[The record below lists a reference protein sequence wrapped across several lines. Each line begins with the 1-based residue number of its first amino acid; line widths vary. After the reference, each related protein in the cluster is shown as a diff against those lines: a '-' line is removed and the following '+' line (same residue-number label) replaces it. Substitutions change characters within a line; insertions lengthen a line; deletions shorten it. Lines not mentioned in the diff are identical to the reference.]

1 MIDPNQTKQLKTYG
15 KDYCKIH
22 KHENMKIQKK
32 FQIKLCDI
40 ISSLEVSRYVR
51 RLSNRLR
58 RSLEKHKKHLRTHL
72 PSCLCFNKPSKQIV
86 ENENTGILC
95 KSTQLN

>member
-1 MIDPNQTKQLKTYG
+1 MFDPNQTKQLKIFG
-15 KDYCKIH
+15 NEYCKIYE
-22 KHENMKIQKK
+22 HENIKIQEK

-72 PSCLCFNKPSKQIV
+72 SPCLCFNKPSKQIV
-86 ENENTGILC
+86 ENENTGILYN
-95 KSTQLN
+95 L